1 MPPKPTD
8 DLETFLMRQNL
19 STLVGILIELA
30 NGHEAVQARLARLR
44 LADRPD
50 KLAAGFSKTLT
61 AWRRSSKFFTYR
73 EAGEFGRML
82 EAWLFQVHRELLPK
96 DPAAALAL
104 FESFIEA
111 DGAFFEH
118 ADDSDG
124 CIGDAVRAACR
135 HWLQAATRC

>member
-1 MPPKPTD
+1 
-8 DLETFLMRQNL
+8 
-19 STLVGILIELA
+19 
-30 NGHEAVQARLARLR
+30 
-44 LADRPD
+44 
-50 KLAAGFSKTLT
+50 
-61 AWRRSSKFFTYR
+61 
-73 EAGEFGRML
+73 
-82 EAWLFQVHRELLPK
+82 LPK

-111 DGAFFEH
+111 DVAFFEH